1 MYIPVICVSQY
12 PGTVIV
18 SQMNSKLKID
28 KFSFEVNNSFV
39 TTFKDLIL
47 CNVSYHI
54 LCIWQSYARVVI
66 LKVKR
71 L

>member
-1 MYIPVICVSQY
+1 MYVPVIRVSQY
-12 PGTVIV
+12 PGTLIV

-39 TTFKDLIL
+39 TTFKDLIPS
-47 CNVSYHI
+47 NVSYHI
-54 LCIWQSYARVVI
+54 LCIWQSHAI
-66 LKVKR
+66 LKVKG